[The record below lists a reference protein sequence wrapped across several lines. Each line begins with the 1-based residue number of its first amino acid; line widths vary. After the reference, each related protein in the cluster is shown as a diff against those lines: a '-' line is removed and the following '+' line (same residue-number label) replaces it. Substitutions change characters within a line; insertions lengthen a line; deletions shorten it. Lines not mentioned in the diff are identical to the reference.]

1 MKKDNSITVSK
12 ERRDT
17 MVGEIRNYFA
27 KERDEEIGDLA
38 AGLILDFIMKK
49 LAPEFYNQGVSDSQK
64 FMHDAAEDLL
74 AIQK

>member
-1 MKKDNSITVSK
+1 MKKDNSITLSK

-27 KERDEEIGDLA
+27 AERDEEMGDLA

-49 LAPEFYNQGVSDSQK
+49 IAPEFYNQGVSDSRK